1 MKLLIDHDV
10 YKITIDFLKQQGHD
24 IITAKE
30 LGLHTASDE
39 ELLEKAKTF
48 DRLLITRDKDFGM
61 LVFLKKELCS
71 GVICLKVTPSMIRDV
86 HDELLKILEKYTEND
101 LKTSFCVIE
110 PYRYRIRR
118 IDK

>member
-1 MKLLIDHDV
+1 MKLLID
-10 YKITIDFLKQQGHD
+10 
-24 IITAKE
+24 
-30 LGLHTASDE
+30 
-39 ELLEKAKTF
+39 
-48 DRLLITRDKDFGM
+48 
-61 LVFLKKELCS
+61 
-71 GVICLKVTPSMIRDV
+71 